1 MKLAIFSI
9 AVFGFAIATLHAQTP
24 APAVPVDP
32 NAAAINVLPASW
44 QGWATMA
51 LVLVP
56 LLGRAW
62 HAWTANGGAKGIWN
76 AVVFGTN
83 VPKVLVA
90 CLAVLSLSS
99 CTATTAFLASPFG
112 QAVEASAISLGKQ
125 LAKEVEL
132 QGIAAVIDKA
142 TAKIAAIKAEPL
154 PRTTL
159 ALIER
164 GGELSMLNAVIAAAQ
179 TRYKERAGHAYT
191 PDKNPV
197 L

>member
-9 AVFGFAIATLHAQTP
+9 AVFGFAIAALHAQSP
-24 APAVPVDP
+24 AEPVDP
-32 NAAAINVLPASW
+32 NAAAISVLPASW

-62 HAWTANGGAKGIWN
+62 HAWTDNGGARGIWN
-76 AVVFGTN
+76 AVIFGTN

-132 QGIAAVIDKA
+132 QGVATVIDKA
-142 TAKIAAIKAEPL
+142 TAKIADIKAEPL
-154 PRTTL
+154 PSTTL

>member
-1 MKLAIFSI
+1 MKLALFTI
-9 AVFGFAIATLHAQTP
+9 AVFGLAIAALHAQTP
-24 APAVPVDP
+24 APVDP
-32 NAAAINVLPASW
+32 NAAVISVLPASW
-44 QGWATMA
+44 QGWATLA

-99 CTATTAFLASPFG
+99 CAATTSFLASPFG
-112 QAVEASAISLGKQ
+112 QAVEASAVSLGKQ

-132 QGIAAVIDKA
+132 QGIAAVINKA
-142 TAKIAAIKAEPL
+142 TAKIAALKAEPL
-154 PRTTL
+154 PTTTL

-179 TRYKERAGHAYT
+179 SRYKERAGHAYT